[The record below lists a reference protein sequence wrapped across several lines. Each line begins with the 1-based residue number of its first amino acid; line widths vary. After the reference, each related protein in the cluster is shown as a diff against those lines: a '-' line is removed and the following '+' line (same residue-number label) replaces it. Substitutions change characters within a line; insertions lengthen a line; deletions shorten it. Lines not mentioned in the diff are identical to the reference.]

1 MKLKN
6 LKSESAKTL
15 NVDTKKEFT
24 VDTSN
29 QMIVSILRDKLYS
42 NKVAAV
48 CREVASNSRDANRE
62 AGRGDV
68 PVVINISQGQSL
80 LDDCMTV
87 SFKDSGIGI
96 SPSRIDNVFLKY
108 GSSTKRDSNVQT
120 GGFGIGAKTPF
131 AYTNEFLISTISEED
146 GKRLHNVYQAVISN
160 EGGQEVSQLLL
171 VSSNETTESTGT
183 EIVIPVEEKDVNEF
197 VSECLKATILWDVQP
212 ELIVNGVNKMVKLDT
227 LINTEDFKVIYG
239 GYKNSLFDVHHDELF
254 IQVDGIPYK
263 ISYSQIER
271 VDSTSENILCDSR
284 FFSMSTRYY
293 YEATTR
299 NTVLVFET
307 GELTMSASRENIEY
321 TQENIDKILS
331 KVDVAEKHVKDL
343 LLSDFDNCG
352 TTLKQVALYNSYR
365 LGSQNERWFT
375 MNETGMLR
383 DYFKQFG
390 AKKVIEENKEGVSS
404 WGGLKKMQNN
414 KADFYR
420 IPKLER
426 FSFTKKNSVNSLN
439 PDTALIEDNLFV
451 VRTIMDS
458 NSYAKNLTL
467 STMLSEQGKSG
478 IVFMTGFL
486 NFENRLKGVE
496 NKKDFVYLLEEAGI
510 EVIHYKDVEKTKIT
524 RGSSVGGGTKKPTN
538 LGSIF
543 ARNVY
548 MNRWATGLESQK
560 LKMEYDKK
568 DKVITDFDLR
578 GVEEG
583 SKNVIIP
590 IGIYADLKDL
600 DRKKADVF
608 GTIQKQDINK
618 FTIKDTE
625 NEEGELEKV
634 EYEQTCKLLLN
645 YNYNL
650 IFVKSSDLDNVKN
663 DKTVIVG
670 LHKASKDLMKNKQFI
685 KDLVNNNRKEIIKEV
700 NEFAKDSYRYK
711 KWVKDE
717 MNKSYLLLG
726 GLDVTKHKTPMQE
739 IETVDDSRSRGIFR
753 GRALSILA
761 ERLSEKVKGRDY
773 SKYLTADMVEA
784 AQEKIAKTNPVL
796 HYLFSETDTTSNW
809 NFNTYDVYDKDGGE
823 VKSGVDVMK
832 EKVAEMIKSELKK
845 MKK

>member
-62 AGRGDV
+62 AGQEET

-87 SFKDSGIGI
+87 SFKDNGVGI

-271 VDSTSENILCDSR
+271 VDSASETILCDSR
-284 FFSMSTRYY
+284 FSSMSTRYY

-375 MNETGMLR
+375 MNETRMLR

-390 AKKVIEENKEGVSS
+390 AKKVIEDNKEGVSS
-404 WGGLKKMQNN
+404 WGGLRKMQNN

-426 FSFTKKNSVNSLN
+426 FSFTKKNNVNALN
-439 PDTALIEDNLFV
+439 PDTTFIEDNLFV
-451 VRTIMDS
+451 VKTFMDS

-478 IVFMTGFL
+478 IVFMKGFS
-486 NFENRLKGVE
+486 NFNNRLEGVE

-510 EVIHYKDVEKTKIT
+510 EVIHYKDVEKTKVT
-524 RGSSVGGGTKKPTN
+524 RSYSVGGGTKKPAN

-543 ARNVY
+543 ARKLCLSRYGHTLNS
-548 MNRWATGLESQK
+548 EK
-560 LKMEYDKK
+560 LKMEYDKN
-568 DKVITDFDLR
+568 DKVITDFNLR
-578 GVEEG
+578 NVEEG

-590 IGIYADLKDL
+590 IGVYAELKDL

-608 GTIQKQDINK
+608 GTIQKLDLNK

-634 EYEQTCKLLLN
+634 DYEQTCKLLLN

-650 IFVKSSDLDNVKN
+650 IFVKSYDLNSVKN
-663 DKTVIVG
+663 DKVAIVG
-670 LHKASKDLMKNKQFI
+670 LRKASKDLMKNKQFI
-685 KDLVNNNRKEIIKEV
+685 KDLVNNSKKETIKEV
-700 NEFAKDSYRYK
+700 NEFAKGSHRYE
-711 KWVKDE
+711 KWVKNE

-726 GLDVTKHKTPMQE
+726 GLDVTKHKTPMQQ
-739 IETVDDSRSRGIFR
+739 IETVDNDKVSGIFR
-753 GRALSILA
+753 GKALSTLA

-773 SKYLTADMVEA
+773 SKYLTFDMIESA
-784 AQEKIAKTNPVL
+784 EDKIAKTHPVL

-809 NFNTYDVYDKDGGE
+809 NFNAYDVFNKDGEE
-823 VKSGVDVMK
+823 VTSGVDLMK
-832 EKVAEMIKSELKK
+832 GKVAEMIKSELKK

>member
-15 NVDTKKEFT
+15 NVDNKKEFT

-62 AGRGDV
+62 AGRGNV
-68 PVVINISQGQSL
+68 PVVINISQGESL

-146 GKRLHNVYQAVISN
+146 GKKLHNVYQAVISN

-183 EIVIPVEEKDVNEF
+183 EIIIPVEEKDVNEF

-212 ELIVNGVNKMVKLDT
+212 ELIVNGDNMMVKLNT

-239 GYKNSLFDVHHDELF
+239 QYQNSLFDVHQDSLF
-254 IQVDGIPYK
+254 IQVDGIPYN
-263 ISYSQIER
+263 ISYSQIQR
-271 VDSTSENILCDSR
+271 VNSTSEKILCDSR
-284 FFSMSTRYY
+284 FSSMSTRYY
-293 YEATTR
+293 YETTTR

-321 TQENIDKILS
+321 TQDNIDKIIS
-331 KVDVAEKHVKDL
+331 KFDIAENYVKDL
-343 LLSDFDNCG
+343 LLSDFDSCG

-365 LGSQNERWFT
+365 LSSKNERWFT
-375 MNETGMLR
+375 MNETGKLR

-390 AKKVIEENKEGVSS
+390 AKKVVEKNKEGVSN
-404 WGGLKKMQNN
+404 WGGLKKMQN
-414 KADFYR
+414 KQADFYR

-426 FSFTKKNSVNSLN
+426 FSFTKKNIINSIN

-486 NFENRLKGVE
+486 NFDKRLEGVE

-510 EVIHYKDVEKTKIT
+510 EVIHYKDVEKTKVT
-524 RGSSVGGGTKKPTN
+524 RASGGGGGRKKPIN
-538 LGSIF
+538 LGAIF

-548 MNRWATGLESQK
+548 ANKYGRVFESQK
-560 LKMEYDKK
+560 LKMEYDKN

-590 IGIYADLKDL
+590 IGVYSDLKDL
-600 DRKKADVF
+600 DRKRADVY
-608 GTIQKQDINK
+608 GAIKKEDINK
-618 FTIKDTE
+618 FTIKDTV
-625 NEEGELEKV
+625 NEEGELEEV
-634 EYEQTCKLLLN
+634 GYEQTCKLLLN

-650 IFVKSSDLDNVKN
+650 IFVKSSDLDNIKN

-670 LHKASKDLMKNKQFI
+670 LHKASKDLVKNKQFI
-685 KDLVNNNRKEIIKEV
+685 KDLVNNNKKETIVDV
-700 NEFAKDSYRYK
+700 NEFAKDSYRYE

-726 GLDVTKHKTPMQE
+726 GLDVTKHKTPMQK
-739 IETVDDSRSRGIFR
+739 IELVDGDRNDRIFR
-753 GRALSILA
+753 GKALSILA
-761 ERLSEKVKGRDY
+761 ERLSKKVKGRDY
-773 SKYLTADMVEA
+773 SKYLTLDMVEA

-796 HYLFSETDTTSNW
+796 HYLFSETDTSSGYG
-809 NFNTYDVYDKDGGE
+809 FSSYDVYDKDGEE
-823 VKSGVDVMK
+823 VKRGLNVMK
-832 EKVAEMIKSELKK
+832 GKVAEIIKSELKK